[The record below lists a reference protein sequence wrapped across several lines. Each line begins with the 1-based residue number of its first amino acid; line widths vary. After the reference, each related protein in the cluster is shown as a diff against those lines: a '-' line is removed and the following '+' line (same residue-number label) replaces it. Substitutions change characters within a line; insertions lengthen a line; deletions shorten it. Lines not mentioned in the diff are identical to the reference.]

1 VRSSAVGVASPPASA
16 SAPASVPE
24 EAGAEAADVLRIGEV
39 ARATGLTAR
48 TLRYWE
54 EIGLLMPAGY
64 RKSGERLYSPAAV
77 ARVGRIR
84 DLQELLGFSLSEVRT
99 VLDTED
105 VGVLDQVRSELRGG
119 DPSPQRRRELLAAG
133 VAANEALLARLD
145 ETLAR
150 IQAFRDERAAAS
162 ARVRAAIEEL
172 AG

>member
-1 VRSSAVGVASPPASA
+1 VALPPGSVAV
-16 SAPASVPE
+16 SAPAPE
-24 EAGAEAADVLRIGEV
+24 EEVGAEATEVLRIGEV
-39 ARATGLTAR
+39 ARAMGLTAR

-54 EIGLLMPAGY
+54 EIGLLLPAGY
-64 RKSGERLYSPAAV
+64 RKSGERLYSPADV

-84 DLQELLGFSLSEVRT
+84 DLQELLGFSLTEVRT

-105 VGVLDQVRSELRGG
+105 VAVLDQVRSELRGG
-119 DPSPQRRRELLAAG
+119 DPSPRRRRELLEAG
-133 VAANEALLARLD
+133 VAANAALLDRLD

-162 ARVRAAIEEL
+162 ARMRAALAEL